1 MIKNEATMRKFIF
14 NAKVYTMNSRD
25 DISEAILIKNE
36 RIEKVASTAEI
47 ISYLNEHKIDKY
59 EKIDL
64 QGKLLL
70 PGMTDTHTHFFEL
83 AKRKIAVDLSPAKSL
98 TEVKN
103 ILEKFKETMPTNLKW
118 IGGSGWNKN
127 IYPSLDGF
135 NKYFLDEIFPDIPI
149 ALESKDFHSK
159 WCNSLA
165 LEKAGITKETPDPQ
179 GGMIGRFSDGEPN
192 GFTHEKAWELIDK
205 VAPAYPLD
213 LALKAIKLTIKDC
226 YAMGLTG
233 VHVMEN
239 EDKFRYYQ
247 QVIAQGTKFRFCWH
261 FPQAITDEMIARGV
275 HSYLGSESLKIGGQ
289 KIFMD
294 GALGSQTALM
304 YEPYAGSNNYG
315 TSIFTQDQLTQMIA
329 KAAKHSI
336 ASSIHAIGD
345 KCCHQ
350 VISAI
355 ATCRDIDTNLRHRIE
370 HLQCVRPEDY
380 QAIKDNNIYIA
391 LQPIHLRYDIDSIQK
406 YTPNAAKY
414 TYSFK
419 DLIDMKIDCGFGSD
433 APVEIINP
441 FQGIYS
447 AIMRKAMND
456 PTKESWRP
464 DQKVTSLEA
473 IKAYT
478 CWAAK
483 ASASEHVKGQIQ
495 EGYLADLIVIEDFTQ
510 KDPEYW
516 LTAKSLLTLIDGE
529 IVHQDEEFIY

>member
-1 MIKNEATMRKFIF
+1 MRKLIF
-14 NAKVYTMNSRD
+14 NAKIYTMNSSE
-25 DISEAILIKNE
+25 DIFEAVLINDEK
-36 RIEKVASTAEI
+36 IEKVGSYSEI
-47 ISYLNEHKIDKY
+47 SAYLNEHLIEQY
-59 EKIDL
+59 QKIDL
-64 QGKLLL
+64 QGKVLL
-70 PGMTDTHTHFFEL
+70 PGMIDTHTHFFEL
-83 AKRKIAVDLSPAKSL
+83 AKRKIAVDLSPATSL
-98 TEVKN
+98 ADVKT
-103 ILEKFKETMPTNLKW
+103 ILENFKINMPNNLQW

-127 IYPSLDGF
+127 IYPSLEGF
-135 NKYFLDEIFPDIPI
+135 NKYFLDQIFPDIPV

-165 LEKAGITKETPDPQ
+165 LERAGITKDTPDPE
-179 GGMIGRFSDGEPN
+179 GGMIGRFPNGEPN

-205 VAPAYPLD
+205 VAPPYPLD

-233 VHVMEN
+233 VHVMET

-261 FPQAITDEMIARGV
+261 FPQAIIDKMIEKGL

-304 YEPYAGSNNYG
+304 YEPYANSDNYG
-315 TSIFTQDQLTQMIA
+315 TSIYTEEELQEMIS
-329 KAAKHSI
+329 KAAKHKIS
-336 ASSIHAIGD
+336 SSIHAIGD

-350 VISAI
+350 VISSI
-355 ATCRDIDTNLRHRIE
+355 AKCRSIDPNLRHRIE

-380 QAIKDNNIYIA
+380 KAIKENNIYVA

-406 YTPNAAKY
+406 YTPHAADY

-419 DLIDMKIDCGFGSD
+419 DLLGMGIDCGFGSD

-447 AIMRKAMND
+447 AIMRKAMNN
-456 PTKESWRP
+456 PNNESWRP
-464 DQKVTSLEA
+464 DQKITTLDA

-483 ASASEHVKGQIQ
+483 ASVSEHVRGQIKA
-495 EGYLADLIVIEDFTQ
+495 GYLADLIVIEDFTL
-510 KDPEYW
+510 KDHEYW
-516 LTAKSLLTLIDGE
+516 LSAKSLLTIIDGD
-529 IVHQDEEFIY
+529 IVHKDEEFAY